1 MLNEILFEEIFNN
14 YHRYKIPNSTK
25 LLYKILFFIK
35 NQYIKDYNKSKY
47 LTLTPVYE
55 KRSQLLLKCK
65 ISTI

>member
-1 MLNEILFEEIFNN
+1 MKYYLKKYLIIIIDIKYQIVQNFFIKFYF
-14 YHRYKIPNSTK
+14 S
-25 LLYKILFFIK
+25 FFIK